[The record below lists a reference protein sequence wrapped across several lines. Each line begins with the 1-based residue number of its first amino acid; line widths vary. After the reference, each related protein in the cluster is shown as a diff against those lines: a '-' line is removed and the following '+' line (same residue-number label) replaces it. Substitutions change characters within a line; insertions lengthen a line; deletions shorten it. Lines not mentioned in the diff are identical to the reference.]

1 MAPKKAAASASKSQK
16 GLWTKSALEVK
27 SQAKLTHTAL
37 LAAAVEYCN
46 EHKCGGR
53 IAVKDPEF
61 EGKLTYHQIDY
72 ARAYPD
78 TDRNKYDVLT
88 AKELIAL
95 KTWIRASEAKNNP
108 VPSQEVI
115 GQKVREFLV
124 ARASPLGA
132 TSAFAAT
139 GWTSRRYAG
148 PASSTAS
155 PAMPHPPLPL
165 LAPSFLPQQ
174 VRCRRPV
181 LRR

>member
-1 MAPKKAAASASKSQK
+1 M
-16 GLWTKSALEVK
+16 TY
-27 SQAKLTHTAL
+27 TAL

-95 KTWIRASEAKNNP
+95 KTWIRASEAKNN
-108 VPSQEVI
+108 
-115 GQKVREFLV
+115 GR
-124 ARASPLGA
+124 SPIC
-132 TSAFAAT
+132 
-139 GWTSRRYAG
+139 Y
-148 PASSTAS
+148 
-155 PAMPHPPLPL
+155 HN
-165 LAPSFLPQQ
+165 
-174 VRCRRPV
+174 RPFCYHGILSV
-181 LRR
+181 F